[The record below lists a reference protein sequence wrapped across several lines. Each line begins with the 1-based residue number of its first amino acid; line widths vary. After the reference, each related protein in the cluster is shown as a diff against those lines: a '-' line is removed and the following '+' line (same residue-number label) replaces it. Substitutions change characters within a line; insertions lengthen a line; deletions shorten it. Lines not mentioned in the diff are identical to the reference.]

1 MIRLSPE
8 RTKTLLAIHGWSAVF
23 LGLLLYVVLVTGTTS
38 VLAPE
43 IADWS
48 SPLETRP
55 SAELPPGLDAALRD
69 LAGQV
74 DPEYHEELTVFARAG
89 GRLSTFFHKHE
100 VHPSSGE
107 VEEIGVEF
115 DLHPRSFA
123 VLDRR
128 EGWEEDIASRNQGSA
143 LADFLAALHVRL
155 HVPDPYGLLLTGILG
170 LMMMVS
176 AVTGFVVHRH
186 LLRDLFTLRGRKGSA
201 LGKRDAHVVAGS
213 WILPFAFLV
222 AFTGSYFSFSEI
234 LGFPTMAQVA
244 FEGDEDALFV
254 KLSGIPPAEDARPA
268 PTADVDAMI
277 ADAGAR
283 AGAAPSFLLI
293 EHWGRAD
300 ARVSLFTELKDG
312 DLINPSYVYSG
323 VDGELRYA
331 KPDFGLAPSTA
342 SVLVGVI
349 APLHFGNFAGWLSK
363 AVWLALGFAA
373 VYVSLTGLLLWCER
387 RREVRAWQ
395 RLARLGHWV
404 GYGLPLALA
413 ATPYGYFPA
422 RAAGIVE
429 TDGAMTAAFLAAAA
443 LAAVLAWVLRELS
456 TLKRVL
462 LGLTGI
468 LLVGLPLLRLLSGG
482 PGWAAV
488 WGEDMDA
495 VLILDILMVLGGVL
509 CILAVR
515 RRSVVAA
522 PAAHTGPITV
532 GSEPE

>member
-23 LGLLLYVVLVTGTTS
+23 LGVLLYVVIVTGTTA

-43 IADWS
+43 IGDWS
-48 SPLETRP
+48 SPLETRA
-55 SAELPPGLDAALRD
+55 SSELPPGLDAALRR
-69 LAGQV
+69 LAVQV
-74 DPEYHEELTVFARAG
+74 DPQYHEELTVFARAG
-89 GRLSTFFHKHE
+89 GRLNTFFHKHE
-100 VHPSSGE
+100 VNPRSGE

-115 DLHPRSFA
+115 DLHPRSFE
-123 VLDRR
+123 VMDRR
-128 EGWEEDIASRNQGSA
+128 EGWQEDIARRNQGSA

-186 LLRDLFTLRGRKGSA
+186 LLRDLFTRRGRKESA
-201 LGKRDAHVVAGS
+201 LERRDAHVVAGS
-213 WILPFAFLV
+213 WVLPFAFLV

-234 LGFPTMAQVA
+234 LGFPAMAQVA
-244 FEGDEDALFV
+244 FEGDEDELFHTLIGV
-254 KLSGIPPAEDARPA
+254 PPAENAQAA

-300 ARVSLFTELKDG
+300 ALVSLFTELPDG
-312 DLINPSYVYSG
+312 DLINPSYVYGG
-323 VDGELRYA
+323 VDGELRHA
-331 KPDFGLAPSTA
+331 KPNFGLVPSA
-342 SVLVGVI
+342 GGALVEVI
-349 APLHFGNFAGWLSK
+349 APLHFGNFAGWASK

-373 VYVSLTGLLLWCER
+373 AYVSLTGMLLWCQR
-387 RREVRAWQ
+387 RRESRAWQ
-395 RLARLGHWV
+395 RLARLTYWA

-429 TDGAMTAAFLAAAA
+429 TDGPMTAAFLAAAA
-443 LAAVLAWVLRELS
+443 LAAVLAWMVRELN

-482 PGWAAV
+482 PGWAAA

-495 VLILDILMVLGGVL
+495 VLILDVLIVMGGVL

-515 RRSVVAA
+515 RRTVAA
-522 PAAHTGPITV
+522 VPVTRQNPVTAGNE
-532 GSEPE
+532 SK